1 MIKTSDVL
9 AYLRPEGG
17 WVIWGEDFDSIHW
30 NDDVTPLTKK
40 ELDQGLKDYPKLKE
54 AQDFAKEAARQ
65 VILDRLGLTA
75 EEARL
80 LLGS

>member
-1 MIKTSDVL
+1 MIKTSDIL

-17 WVIWGEDFDSIHW
+17 WVIWGEDFDSIRW

-40 ELDQGLKDYPKLKE
+40 ELDQGFKDYPHWKE
-54 AQDFAKEAARQ
+54 AQDSAKEEARQ

-75 EEARL
+75 DEAQL
-80 LLGS
+80 LLG